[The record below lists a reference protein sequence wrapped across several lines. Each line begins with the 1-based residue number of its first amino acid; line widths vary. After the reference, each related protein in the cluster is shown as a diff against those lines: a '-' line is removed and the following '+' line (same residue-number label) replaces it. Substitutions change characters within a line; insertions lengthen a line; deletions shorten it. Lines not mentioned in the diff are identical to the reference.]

1 MHLHAERSR
10 VFDLLYLVSP
20 LGDNHPMADLLQLII
35 AGLATGAIYA
45 LAAIGF
51 TLLWQTSQTIN
62 FAQGEFVMLPAFFAL
77 AAMTWLGLPFWAAC
91 VVAILMSLLV
101 LGVAFKGLIVDPL
114 IKQGVLPLVIST
126 IGLSIFLKEGV
137 KDAYSAEAQPFP
149 TILSNDLVSIF
160 GVKVSVAQIG
170 VLVIAFAVIILLN
183 WFLGGT
189 RIGRQMQAT
198 AQNPTVARIL
208 GVNVERMILYTFLIN
223 AALAAMASLLIS
235 PIYLAK
241 FSSGETL
248 GLAAF
253 VAAIVGGFNQVRGAI
268 AGGLIVGVL
277 DNLAAVYVSTAY
289 RQAVPLVLLV
299 LIILF
304 RPQGLLGR
312 REERAV

>member
-1 MHLHAERSR
+1 
-10 VFDLLYLVSP
+10 
-20 LGDNHPMADLLQLII
+20 MADFVQLVI

-77 AAMTWLGLPFWAAC
+77 AAMNWFGLPFS
-91 VVAILMSLLV
+91 VSLLIAISLSV
-101 LGVAFKGLIVDPL
+101 LLLGFLFKTVIVDPL
-114 IKQGVLPLVIST
+114 ISGGVLPLVISS
-126 IGLSIFLKEGV
+126 IALSLFIKEGT
-137 KDAYSAEAQPFP
+137 KDVYSAEAQSFP
-149 TILSNDLVSIF
+149 ALFPDVIMRIGGVSVSI
-160 GVKVSVAQIG
+160 AQIG
-170 VLVIAFAVIILLN
+170 VLAVALATILALQ
-183 WFLGGT
+183 WFLSGT
-189 RIGRQMQAT
+189 RTGRQMQAT
-198 AQNPTVARIL
+198 AQNRGVAQIL
-208 GVNVERMILYTFLIN
+208 GVPVDRMILYTFLIN
-223 AALAAMASLLIS
+223 AALAAMASILIS

-241 FSSGETL
+241 FSNGEHL

-268 AGGLIVGVL
+268 VGGLVVGVV
-277 DNLAAVYVSTAY
+277 DNLAAAYISTSY
-289 RQAVPLVLLV
+289 RQAVPLALLV